1 MELIFYKTV
10 QGPDGKP
17 VGHPVMT
24 VEDAGSRRAVAG
36 PADDVPTVR
45 APTSHWRQFADFFE
59 IT

>member
-1 MELIFYKTV
+1 MKLVFYKTV

-24 VEDAGSRRAVAG
+24 VEDAGSRKAATGHAG
-36 PADDVPTVR
+36 AAPTVR
-45 APTSHWRQFADFFE
+45 TPTSHWRQFADFFE